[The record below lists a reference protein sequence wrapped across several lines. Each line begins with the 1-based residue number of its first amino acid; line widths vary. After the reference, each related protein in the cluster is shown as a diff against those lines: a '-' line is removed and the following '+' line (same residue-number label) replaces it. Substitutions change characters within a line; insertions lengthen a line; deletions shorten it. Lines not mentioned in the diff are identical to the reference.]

1 MSSNDSNCKAIF
13 NSGTN
18 NITISSV
25 ASFITGSDNVSKELS
40 TSIVSGTTNTQNTV
54 SSSVISGQNNT
65 ITSTNGSAVF
75 GYENSVQDIK
85 YVLISGHGNIV
96 TNEGECA
103 VGNYNSSKQ
112 QNNQQDDTACTLFS
126 VGIGTGPDSNNRN
139 NGIEVRNTGEVYI
152 NYTQIDDNN
161 QNQSLFASCA
171 NINKLTFKDQTTSH
185 GVKIEYMSIQHII
198 DWLAC
203 RVNNLYENISII
215 LDSANTISALQEKN
229 TELETRIAELENI
242 IAQMQNK

>member
-1 MSSNDSNCKAIF
+1 M
-13 NSGTN
+13 
-18 NITISSV
+18 SSV

-103 VGNYNSSKQ
+103 VGNYNNSKQ

-171 NINKLTFKDQTTSH
+171 NINKLTFKDQTTSP

-229 TELETRIAELENI
+229 TALETRIAELENI

>member
-54 SSSVISGQNNT
+54 SASVISGQNNT

-75 GYENSVQDIK
+75 GYENSVQEGK

-103 VGNYNSSKQ
+103 VGNYNKQ
-112 QNNQQDDTACTLFS
+112 QKTDEAYTLFS

-171 NINKLTFKDQTTSH
+171 NINKLTFKDQTTSP

-229 TELETRIAELENI
+229 TALETRIAELENI
-242 IAQMQNK
+242 IAQIQNK